1 MQKRR
6 CGRRR
11 SPGIAACPLPTGVF
25 LWLLG
30 ASLVALLV
38 PSRPAAAARQTVAVM
53 PFRDL
58 TQKTRAHVG
67 EAIREVVTNDLK
79 QISDLRVVERSSLDK
94 VLAELKLQLPGSG
107 AGELDNA
114 TLARVGKI
122 LGASVIVVG
131 AYQESSPLIRL
142 TARFV
147 KVETSEVMGSTKV
160 DGSVKEFFRLQD
172 RVTSELLRSAGLPR
186 HAKKLLDDSPARPD
200 LGSLKALDLYGQAV
214 VQPDD
219 EQRRT
224 LLRLVVAED
233 KNFSYA
239 VKDLAELEQRMRGY
253 REKQRVVLLQDL
265 TLWRAQLQKETDP
278 LRRDMLV
285 GQMMQRLSSLRM
297 YRTLIREARAY
308 LTALPAGTPLTQQI
322 DSAAVYLVS
331 ADLSVRDWDG
341 VLRDGEWYLQRAP
354 GGAAFASIQAFM
366 RSAIDRKRAIEQGRA
381 LATAD
386 VASIS
391 SDARWDL
398 CLVGRLYQRHLQYA
412 EALRL
417 LRACIEVGTSDKN
430 RAEALSQIYSAH
442 IELGEF
448 AEAQKALAQLEALS
462 PETARSQQALFEQIA
477 PTDE

>member
-1 MQKRR
+1 
-6 CGRRR
+6 
-11 SPGIAACPLPTGVF
+11 
-25 LWLLG
+25 
-30 ASLVALLV
+30 
-38 PSRPAAAARQTVAVM
+38 M

-58 TQKTRAHVG
+58 TQRTRAHVG

-94 VLAELKLQLPGSG
+94 VLTELKLQSPSSSG
-107 AGELDNA
+107 GGGGELDNA

-131 AYQESSPLIRL
+131 AYQEASPLIRL

-147 KVETSEVMGSTKV
+147 KVETSEVMGSAKV

-186 HAKKLLDDSPARPD
+186 HAKKVLDDSPARPD

-214 VQPDD
+214 VQADD
-219 EQRRT
+219 EQRRA

-239 VKDLAELEQRMRGY
+239 VKDLAELEARMRGY
-253 REKQRVVLLQDL
+253 REKQRAVLLQDL

-278 LRRDMLV
+278 LRRDIMV
-285 GQMMQRLSSLRM
+285 GQMMQKLSSLRLH
-297 YRTLIREARAY
+297 RTLVREARAY
-308 LTALPAGTPLTQQI
+308 LTALPAGTPLTPQI
-322 DSAAVYLVS
+322 DAAAMYLVA

-354 GGAAFASIQAFM
+354 GGGSFAAIQGFM
-366 RSAIDRKRAIEQGRA
+366 RSAIDHKRAVEQGRA
-381 LATAD
+381 QAVAD
-386 VASIS
+386 VGSIAS
-391 SDARWDL
+391 DGRWDL
-398 CLVGRLYQRHLQYA
+398 CLVGRLYLRNLQYA

-417 LRACIEVGTSDKN
+417 LHACLEVGTTDKN
-430 RAEALSQIYSAH
+430 RAEALNNLYSVN
-442 IELGEF
+442 IELGDF
-448 AEAQKALAQLEALS
+448 AAAQKVLQQLEPLN
-462 PETARSQQALFEQIA
+462 PEQARSLQTLFEQTA

>member
-11 SPGIAACPLPTGVF
+11 SPGIGAGPLPTV
-25 LWLLG
+25 LSVWLLG
-30 ASLVALLV
+30 ASLAALLW

-79 QISDLRVVERSSLDK
+79 QISDLRIVERSSLDK
-94 VLAELKLQLPGSG
+94 VLAELKLQATGG
-107 AGELDNA
+107 GELDNA
-114 TLARVGKI
+114 TLSRVGKI
-122 LGASVIVVG
+122 LGASVIVIG

-147 KVETSEVMGSTKV
+147 KVETSEVMGSAKV

-186 HAKKLLDDSPARPD
+186 HAKKVLDDSPARPD
-200 LGSLKALDLYGQAV
+200 LSSLKALDLYGQAV

-253 REKQRVVLLQDL
+253 REKQRVVLIQDL
-265 TLWRAQLQKETDP
+265 ALWRAQLQKETDP
-278 LRRDMLV
+278 LRRDALV

-308 LTALPAGTPLTQQI
+308 LTGLPAGTPLTQQV
-322 DSAAVYLVS
+322 DTAAVYLVS

-354 GGAAFASIQAFM
+354 GGSAFASIQSFM

-381 LATAD
+381 QAVTD

-417 LRACIEVGTSDKN
+417 QRACIEVGTDDKS
-430 RAEALSQIYSAH
+430 RAEALNNIYSAH
-442 IELGEF
+442 IELGDF
-448 AEAQKALAQLEALS
+448 AAAQKVLAQLEPLN
-462 PETARSQQALFEQIA
+462 PELARSQQALFEQIA